1 MIIHQLILLDFI
13 SYNITIFYL
22 YFYSRVCYNIL
33 ISKYYYFERIKKLKN
48 IKINALASIT
58 VNILNIIFPLITNPY
73 LTRILSKDSY
83 GYFNNAN
90 TWASFVIPIAAF
102 GIYNYGIRSVSKV
115 KDNKDKINYVF
126 SKLFYLSV
134 FTSLSVTLLY
144 FLVIELG
151 NNITTLKILY
161 YILGTQALIQF
172 LNIEWMNEAYENY
185 TFILYKTLFIRI
197 LMLASIFIFIKNED
211 DIIPYALIMTA
222 VTFINYLISF
232 IWIKKEVSFVKIPI
246 KDIVYSSKS
255 MFIMLLLANAN
266 MLYTLL
272 DRLFITQSPN
282 LEYISYYTIS
292 MNIVMLITVV
302 LTGTINVTIP
312 RLSYYLGKKDQES
325 YEYLINKSSSLFL
338 FFIIPIGIGLTL
350 LGTFATVIY
359 ASDKYTAAGIVT
371 SLFAV
376 RTLVWSL
383 EYILGNQIIFVND
396 KEKTLTLYYFIG
408 GIINFILNT
417 ILYLNNI
424 FQAEY
429 YVITTLIAETIV
441 VIFEIIFIRKYSLI
455 SLKDIFQ
462 QSTKYILVSLGFIP
476 IYYIFR
482 KVFQVE
488 SYIIDFNSLL
498 MISCTIFCS
507 ACYYILTLLITKDS
521 TLTYTLNIV
530 LNKLKNTIK

>member
-1 MIIHQLILLDFI
+1 M
-13 SYNITIFYL
+13 
-22 YFYSRVCYNIL
+22 
-33 ISKYYYFERIKKLKN
+33 KN

-73 LTRILSKDSY
+73 LTRILSKDNY
-83 GYFNNAN
+83 GHFNNAN
-90 TWASFVIPIAAF
+90 TWASFIVPIAAF
-102 GIYNYGIRSVSKV
+102 GIYNYGIRSISKV
-115 KDNKDKINYVF
+115 KDSKEQINHVF
-126 SKLFYLSV
+126 SKLFYLSI
-134 FTSLSVTLLY
+134 FTSLSVTTVY
-144 FLVIELG
+144 FLIIGLG
-151 NNITTLKILY
+151 SDIHTLKILY
-161 YILGTQALIQF
+161 YILGFQALIQF

-197 LMLASIFIFIKNED
+197 LMLVSIFTFVKNED

-232 IWIKKEVSFVKIPI
+232 VWIKKEVSFVKISI
-246 KDIVYSSKS
+246 REIIDSSRS
-255 MFIMLLLANAN
+255 MFVMLLLANAN

-272 DRLFITQSPN
+272 DRLFITKSPN

-371 SLFAV
+371 SLFAI

-408 GIINFILNT
+408 GILNFILNT
-417 ILYLNNI
+417 ILFLNNI
-424 FQAEY
+424 FEAEY
-429 YVITTLIAETIV
+429 YIITTLVAETIV
-441 VIFEIIFIRKYSLI
+441 VIFEIIFIRKYNLI
-455 SLKDIFQ
+455 SLTDIFQ
-462 QSTKYILVSLGFIP
+462 KSTKYIIVSLGFIP
-476 IYYIFR
+476 IYFIFR
-482 KVFQVE
+482 KIFQIE
-488 SYIIDFNSLL
+488 SYTIDFNSLL
-498 MISCTIFCS
+498 MIFCTIFCS
-507 ACYYILTLLITKDS
+507 SCYYILTLFITKDS
-521 TLTYTLNIV
+521 TLTYVLNI
-530 LNKLKNTIK
+530 LLTKLKKTVK

>member
-1 MIIHQLILLDFI
+1 M
-13 SYNITIFYL
+13 FYL

-33 ISKYYYFERIKKLKN
+33 ISKYYYFKRIKKLKN

-83 GYFNNAN
+83 GHFNNAN

-102 GIYNYGIRSVSKV
+102 GIYNYGIRSISKV
-115 KDNKDKINYVF
+115 KDNKEQINYVF
-126 SKLFYLSV
+126 SKLFYLSI
-134 FTSLSVTLLY
+134 FTSVLVTLFY

-151 NNITTLKILY
+151 NNVTTLKILY
-161 YILGTQALIQF
+161 YILGAQALIQF

-197 LMLASIFIFIKNED
+197 LMLVSIFAFIKNED

-232 IWIKKEVSFVKIPI
+232 IWIKKEVSFVKISI
-246 KDIVYSSKS
+246 KDIIDSSKS

-338 FFIIPIGIGLTL
+338 FFIIPIGMGLIL
-350 LGTFATVIY
+350 LGTFATIIY
-359 ASDKYTAAGIVT
+359 ASEKYTAAGIVT
-371 SLFAV
+371 SLFAA

-441 VIFEIIFIRKYSLI
+441 VIFEIIFIRKYKLMSLI
-455 SLKDIFQ
+455 DIFQ
-462 QSTKYILVSLGFIP
+462 KSTKYILVSLGFIP

-482 KVFQVE
+482 KVFQIE
-488 SYIIDFNSLL
+488 SYIIDFNLLL

-530 LNKLKNTIK
+530 LSKFKNTIK